1 MSNKLNTNTIRID
14 DPIILNVR
22 KVVNDDG
29 VTYKVD
35 VQHSPERK
43 KDAMLFL
50 EKEQVNRPVINQV
63 IGMMKKRNLS
73 EIDMPLVM
81 QEMPTSHFDKIE
93 NLMKASQ

>member
-63 IGMMKKRNLS
+63 IGMMKKRNLQVKKL
-73 EIDMPLVM
+73 EKQNPIL
-81 QEMPTSHFDKIE
+81 K
-93 NLMKASQ
+93 

>member
-50 EKEQVNRPVINQV
+50 EKEKVNRPVINAV
-63 IGMMKKRNLS
+63 IGMMKKANLS

-81 QEMPTSHFDKIE
+81 QEMPESFFDKIE
-93 NLMKASQ
+93 NQMKVSQ